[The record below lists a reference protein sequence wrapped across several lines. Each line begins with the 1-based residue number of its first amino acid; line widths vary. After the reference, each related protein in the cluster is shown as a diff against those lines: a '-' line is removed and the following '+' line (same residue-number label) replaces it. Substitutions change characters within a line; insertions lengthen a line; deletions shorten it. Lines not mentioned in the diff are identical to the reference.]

1 MPASKSS
8 SGGSSQSGG
17 SRSSARP
24 IKAKSASARAKSGG
38 SRTASRGNSGSSS
51 GNAARGKRAANQ
63 GTRAGRSGRAGAVK
77 TDGLTSLAEQMAN
90 RIINPLG
97 LVVLTR
103 ERIQETL
110 DEAAERGRLT
120 RTDANEL
127 VAELVKLGRQQTEE
141 LLTDIERLLGR
152 GRDQF
157 ETATKR
163 ARLTD
168 GMDRIVRTADRAR
181 RTVGVGPSFPIL
193 GYDDLIA
200 AQVETRLTGLTPA
213 ELRKVREYER
223 RHANRKSVL
232 GAVERALA

>member
-8 SGGSSQSGG
+8 SGGSSRSGG
-17 SRSSARP
+17 S
-24 IKAKSASARAKSGG
+24 KASG
-38 SRTASRGNSGSSS
+38 SRGATRRKSSS
-51 GNAARGKRAANQ
+51 TGNRTNSRANSTGQRG
-63 GTRAGRSGRAGAVK
+63 GTRGASTSAQEPSTPKRSDGGGVADNLAGF
-77 TDGLTSLAEQMAN
+77 AEQLAQ
-90 RIINPLG
+90 RVINPLG

-103 ERIQETL
+103 ERIQDTL
-110 DEAAERGRLT
+110 DEAADRGRLT

-127 VAELVKLGRQQTEE
+127 VSELVKRGRQQTDE
-141 LLTDIERLLGR
+141 LLGDLERLLGR
-152 GRDQF
+152 GRDQIGS
-157 ETATKR
+157 ATKG
-163 ARLTD
+163 LSD

-193 GYDDLIA
+193 GYDELTA
-200 AQVETRLTGLTPA
+200 AQVESRLDGLTPA